1 MAALSGLL
9 ARGCLAAAL
18 VACVAP
24 TRTAAAPVEQ
34 GTPLEIETS
43 IPATAGFGEP
53 ITARVVVRARRNVV
67 DADRLRVTS
76 ALAPLTQLTA
86 TEVSRTSEG
95 DTEIATYGV
104 TAACL
109 DQRCV
114 APSGVRRLRLP
125 AVRAEAPGRNGSLV
139 SVTRPWPALA
149 VRGRVR
155 ASDLTRSPL
164 PFRADLDAPTVSYR
178 IAPATLTLLLLAA
191 ALVLALGAIVLAWRH
206 VARLVRRR
214 GFVEPSELERALAFA
229 RSSEAR
235 SPEDRRRALGL
246 LARVLR
252 AREQRLA
259 PATSTLAWSAPLPTP
274 RSISS
279 LLEEVEHEVDEP

>member
-95 DTEIATYGV
+95 DTEVVTYEV

-114 APSGVRRLRLP
+114 APSGVRRLRVP
-125 AVRAEAPGRNGSLV
+125 AVRAEAPGNRSLV

-149 VRGRVR
+149 VRGQVK
-155 ASDLTRSPL
+155 ASDLARSPL
-164 PFRADLDAPTVSYR
+164 PFRADLAAPTVSYR
-178 IAPATLTLLLLAA
+178 IAPATLTALLAA
-191 ALVLALGAIVLAWRH
+191 AALALALAAIVLSWRH

-214 GFVEPSELERALAFA
+214 GYVEPSELERALALA

-235 SPEDRRRALGL
+235 PPEDRRRALGL

-259 PATSTLAWSAPLPTP
+259 PATSALAWSAPLPTSG
-274 RSISS
+274 SISS
-279 LLEEVEHEVDEP
+279 LLEEVEDEVDET